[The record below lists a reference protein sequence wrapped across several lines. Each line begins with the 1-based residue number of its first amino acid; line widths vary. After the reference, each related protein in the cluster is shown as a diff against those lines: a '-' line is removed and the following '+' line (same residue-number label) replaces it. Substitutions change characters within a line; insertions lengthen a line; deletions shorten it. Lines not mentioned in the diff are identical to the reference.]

1 MDAIILAAGVGR
13 RLSALKDV
21 PKSLL
26 SFNGQTLLHRHLE
39 ALETC
44 GVNRVSVVV
53 GYQAHLIEDEVAR
66 YNGRVVVDL
75 VFNDEFRRGSVLS
88 LKAGLMVANPGQSV
102 IVMDADV
109 LFHIDVLRRLVEA
122 EFRTGFLLDERS
134 SAEGEEMMLGVRD
147 GRVCTISRQIGDDWD
162 LIGEGVG
169 FFRLHHEDLN
179 EMLASLETLLERG
192 DRDADYET
200 AIDIFLK
207 SRTANFVPVDDLPW
221 TEIDFEEDVV
231 RARQVI
237 LPAIEGKQDKL
248 GSAPSPF

>member
-21 PKSLL
+21 PKCLL
-26 SFNGQTLLHRHLE
+26 SFNGRTLLQRHLE

-44 GVNRVSVVV
+44 GVNRVAVVV

-66 YNGRVVVDL
+66 YSGRLVVDV

-88 LKAGLMVANPGQSV
+88 LRAGLMVANPEQSV

-109 LFHIDVLRRLVEA
+109 LFHIDVLRRLVDA
-122 EFRTGFLLDERS
+122 KFRSGFLLDERS

-147 GRVCTISRQIGDDWD
+147 GRVCTISRQIGSDWEV
-162 LIGEGVG
+162 IGEGVG

-179 EMLASLETLLERG
+179 EMMASVETLLEKG
-192 DRDADYET
+192 DRDADYES
-200 AIDIFLK
+200 AIDVFLK
-207 SRTANFVPVDDLPW
+207 RRTANYVPVDDLPW
-221 TEIDFEEDVV
+221 TEIDFEEDVAK
-231 RARQVI
+231 ARQVV
-237 LPAIEGKQDKL
+237 LPAIENKQDKL
-248 GSAPSPF
+248 GSAPAPF